1 MDFKKSQLKIAFC
14 KIHTH
19 LQGSSRRPA
28 CLLGFS
34 PLGLHRAGYVCGGG
48 RKDMLSWDNSL
59 RQWCFRQSTRSRAGP
74 AGLWI
79 NQRASKGALGVE
91 RVSDFYGNRDWLCIL
106 GPGNREVWYRWWE
119 MKHTYPVGKSGS
131 VGRASWAG
139 QLTLQPPSPVLI
151 TQWNDREM
159 EYFCEKS
166 MSLATGEWVNCARV
180 QKNGLWTF

>member
-1 MDFKKSQLKIAFC
+1 MLFVKFTHIYKDQVAVQLVYLDFLRLDCTALVMS
-14 KIHTH
+14 
-19 LQGSSRRPA
+19 
-28 CLLGFS
+28 
-34 PLGLHRAGYVCGGG
+34 VGG
-48 RKDMLSWDNSL
+48 RKDTLSWDNSL
-59 RQWCFRQSTRSRAGP
+59 RQWCFRQSTRRRADP

-91 RVSDFYGNRDWLCIL
+91 RVSDFYGNKAWLCIL

-119 MKHTYPVGKSGS
+119 MKHTYPVGKSGR

-151 TQWNDREM
+151 TQWNDRET

-166 MSLATGEWVNCARV
+166 VKSCYR
-180 QKNGLWTF
+180 